1 MPYKYNRKLIYI
13 LYWYILL
20 TYQSMNFSCL
30 SLKNEYFLNFLCNI
44 FDAVLVPNVK
54 NNYQNDDTIEN
65 YFMIQEQ

>member
-1 MPYKYNRKLIYI
+1 MLIHFTY
-13 LYWYILL
+13 LPVYEFLL
-20 TYQSMNFSCL
+20 FVI
-30 SLKNEYFLNFLCNI
+30 EEWVFLELFCNI